1 MKNVNKIYNFFT
13 TRYYDN
19 IKYNHSTAALLRI
32 FFERANKTKQSVS
45 NLGNVYRNSK
55 WSDLKVQNIKFTHVN
70 SFISQ
75 LLLALATLVFT
86 FVLVFRLD
94 FPTFT
99 LLFTNL
105 LSLLWYLVDSVNYIF
120 TLLLLI
126 VYRLHAYLLGS
137 GYDFNG
143 NLKSHKA
150 SKGTA
155 IGSSVNLQTPNK
167 LSVDQLNLLTNL
179 FSSHNSISR
188 LPVESSFPE
197 HKASCANLLNL
208 STSPTDFTYSI
219 ASLENKHTLSVDKY
233 MSNSVAY
240 KSSLTLSDLNS
251 TQSSAELNQLINDSM
266 SSSFRT
272 AEYSRWLLKSS
283 PISENLANSLF
294 NFTQSKSLVGS
305 SNTNS
310 NLSTNNV
317 WASSAYESNNIGSLL
332 PLDNFKSVLNSNINF
347 FESSSIF
354 NSKRLYFTT
363 QPRYASTVLAST
375 QLNTNVTK
383 SHGNSYQLISNAVQL
398 DIYNSVKHLL
408 LDVNTSRLTTSAAP
422 SDAFSLMYTS
432 KNNLAITDSLNLFVI
447 DINTSRD
454 TGSSNFRYYTT
465 HSYVIRP
472 NASKLNLVL

>member
-1 MKNVNKIYNFFT
+1 M
-13 TRYYDN
+13 
-19 IKYNHSTAALLRI
+19 
-32 FFERANKTKQSVS
+32 
-45 NLGNVYRNSK
+45 
-55 WSDLKVQNIKFTHVN
+55 
-70 SFISQ
+70 FI
-75 LLLALATLVFT
+75 

-126 VYRLHAYLLGS
+126 IYRLHAYLLGS

-251 TQSSAELNQLINDSM
+251 TQFSAELNQLINDSM

-272 AEYSRWLLKSS
+272 AEYSR
-283 PISENLANSLF
+283 
-294 NFTQSKSLVGS
+294 
-305 SNTNS
+305 
-310 NLSTNNV
+310 
-317 WASSAYESNNIGSLL
+317 
-332 PLDNFKSVLNSNINF
+332 
-347 FESSSIF
+347 
-354 NSKRLYFTT
+354 
-363 QPRYASTVLAST
+363 
-375 QLNTNVTK
+375 
-383 SHGNSYQLISNAVQL
+383 
-398 DIYNSVKHLL
+398 
-408 LDVNTSRLTTSAAP
+408 
-422 SDAFSLMYTS
+422 
-432 KNNLAITDSLNLFVI
+432 
-447 DINTSRD
+447 
-454 TGSSNFRYYTT
+454 
-465 HSYVIRP
+465 
-472 NASKLNLVL
+472 